1 MNERIQLSDEQRE
14 CLLNPK
20 YLPSSICVNGK
31 SYTPEKPE
39 KAGFKGA
46 IWRVRDE
53 FSRLR
58 ALKLCIYD
66 DYQDRSYLQE
76 MTRASAL
83 EPYSEFASF
92 IDAGL
97 TKLTIG
103 PIQSETFVC
112 FVEEWIDGLTLKCFV
127 QEQTNVVTPAF
138 VVAYVRA
145 ICGALK
151 ALNAVGLRHDDLH
164 AGNVMLQRPVHG
176 DFSNEWKIKVVD
188 TGSMKPADS
197 ASRKSRNDHRNF
209 VGHLVLLWNTVKARR
224 DLTIGDRRFL
234 NESERLLRSMLD
246 DDPSIALREPEQI
259 IRHFNLAY
267 TRASTSL
274 LYEGDELETRDP
286 FEFISAEHIADDR
299 LLVST
304 FARSCPFLEK
314 VDGPDPCLV
323 TGPRGCGKST
333 IFRWLS
339 LKAHLHQ
346 PTEDIEQFRISGFYI
361 SCSSDLQ
368 NRLACI
374 RTEALARRFQR
385 EIVHYF
391 NLLLTREVIQTLSRI
406 TSRDD
411 RISYWGFG
419 NEQEEQICGFIVDSL
434 GPITRPRIQGVSR
447 LVQVAEVVEAE
458 MFSTHRKMLDGLNI
472 SSTLGN
478 AFLGD
483 LTTVLVQQVP
493 HFKRKRIAFLVD
505 DFSTHRLPEFVQ
517 REINQVIW
525 ERRPSH
531 VFKLSSEK
539 FGAIL
544 LGNLDATAEIG
555 REMLEIDCGREYVAL
570 DDSNQV
576 SRSRNFAVE
585 LLDNRLRAASYR
597 GTSETLIG
605 HSHWPEG
612 SLGPALAKKKEGRSN
627 DQYHG
632 LECIADLCSGDVST
646 LLLVYRKIFDRG
658 GVRRETTTRIS
669 PADQHE
675 AIVSASRELFE
686 AIKYHFPC
694 GREMYAIVNSFGNLV
709 RNILQFGRWQKKGPT
724 FTPSQAPRIELDQRD
739 GAAADSLNA
748 EQQTLAQELV
758 RRAIFIEMESGLSRH
773 QNKTTLRWHL
783 RRVYLPSF
791 GAALAKN
798 NAVKHKR
805 DWLKYFLT
813 NPHEACKLIWQQW
826 PKESGTQQDLDLFPQ

>member
-14 CLLNPK
+14 CLLDPNN
-20 YLPSSICVNGK
+20 LPTSICVNGK
-31 SYTPEKPE
+31 EYSPERPE
-39 KAGFKGA
+39 KAGYKGA
-46 IWRVRDE
+46 IWKVRDE
-53 FSRLR
+53 FSRIR
-58 ALKLCIYD
+58 ALKLCIYE

-76 MTRASAL
+76 MKRASVL
-83 EPYSEFASF
+83 EPFPEFASF
-92 IDAGL
+92 VDAGL
-97 TKLTIG
+97 TTLTIAT
-103 PIQSETFVC
+103 IQNETFVC
-112 FVEEWIDGLTLKCFV
+112 FVEEWIDGLTLESFV
-127 QEQTNVVTPAF
+127 QEQTDVVTPAF
-138 VVAYVRA
+138 VVAYVTAMCR
-145 ICGALK
+145 ALK
-151 ALNAVGLRHDDLH
+151 ALSAVRLRHDDLH

-176 DFSNEWKIKVVD
+176 DLSNEWKIKVVD

-197 ASRKSRNDHRNF
+197 TSKKPKNDHGNF
-209 VGHLVLLWNTVKARR
+209 VAHLVLLWNTVKARK
-224 DLTIGDRRFL
+224 DLTIKDRRFL
-234 NESERLLRSMLD
+234 VESERLLRSMLD
-246 DDPSIALREPEQI
+246 DDPSIALHQPEQI
-259 IRHFNLAY
+259 TRQFNLAY
-267 TRASTSL
+267 TRASTFVL
-274 LYEGDELETRDP
+274 DEGDEVETRDP
-286 FEFISAEHIADDR
+286 FEYISAEHIADDR
-299 LLVST
+299 LLVNM

-333 IFRWLS
+333 MFRWLS

-346 PTEDIEQFRISGFYI
+346 PVEDIKQFRISGFYI

-374 RTEALARRFQR
+374 STEALARRFQR

-406 TSRDD
+406 SLRDD
-411 RISYWGFG
+411 RITYWGFG
-419 NEQEEQICGFIVDSL
+419 IVQEEQICDFILDSL
-434 GPITRPRIQGVSR
+434 APTTRPRMQGVSR
-447 LVQVAEVVEAE
+447 LEQVAEVVEAE
-458 MFSTHRKMLDGLNI
+458 MFSTHRRMLNGLNVPW
-472 SSTLGN
+472 TLGS

-483 LTTVLVQQVP
+483 LTSTMVQQIP
-493 HFKRKRIAFLVD
+493 HFKTRRIAFLVD

-531 VFKLSSEK
+531 AFKLSSEK

-576 SRSRNFAVE
+576 ARTRRFAVE
-585 LLDNRLRAASYR
+585 LLDNRLKAASYS

-605 HSHWPEG
+605 HSGWPEG
-612 SLGPALAKKKEGRSN
+612 SLGSALALKRQGRSN

-632 LECIADLCSGDVST
+632 IECIADLCSGDVST

-658 GVRRETTTRIS
+658 GVRRETTARIS
-669 PADQHE
+669 PVDQHE

-686 AIKYHFPC
+686 AIKHHFPY
-694 GREMYAIVNSFGNLV
+694 GREMYAIVNSFGSLV
-709 RNILQFGRWQKKGPT
+709 RNILQFGRWQKKGST
-724 FTPSQAPRIELDQRD
+724 FTPPQAPRIELDQRE
-739 GAAADSLNA
+739 GAASDNLND
-748 EQQTLAQELV
+748 EQQTLAQELL

-813 NPHEACKLIWQQW
+813 NPHEACELIWQQW
-826 PKESGTQQDLDLFPQ
+826 PKKSGTQQDLDLFPH